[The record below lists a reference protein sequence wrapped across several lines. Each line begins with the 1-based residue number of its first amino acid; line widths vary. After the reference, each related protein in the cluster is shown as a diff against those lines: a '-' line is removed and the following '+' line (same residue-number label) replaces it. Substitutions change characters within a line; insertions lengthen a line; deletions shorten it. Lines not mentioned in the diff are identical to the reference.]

1 MGETSPLIIFLK
13 GVFHME
19 QLELFNA
26 IQYSEQIELLTD
38 IEYIEWL
45 TEMDN
50 QNIERQEHDRYWQ
63 ENETTLS

>member
-1 MGETSPLIIFLK
+1 MGGGLSPYYLLK
-13 GVFHME
+13 GVFHVE

-26 IQYSEQIELLTD
+26 NHYSEQIELLND

-63 ENETTLS
+63 EQDTN

>member
-1 MGETSPLIIFLK
+1 MGEITPLIIFLK
-13 GVFHME
+13 GVFHVE

-26 IQYSEQIELLTD
+26 NHYSEQIELLTD

-50 QNIERQEHDRYWQ
+50 QNIERQEHDRYWKEQ
-63 ENETTLS
+63 DTKLS

>member
-1 MGETSPLIIFLK
+1 MGETSSPYYLLK
-13 GVFHME
+13 GVFHVE

-26 IQYSEQIELLTD
+26 MQYSEQIELLTD

>member
-1 MGETSPLIIFLK
+1 
-13 GVFHME
+13 ME

-50 QNIERQEHDRYWQ
+50 QSIERQEHDRYWQ
-63 ENETTLS
+63 ENGTTLS

>member
-1 MGETSPLIIFLK
+1 MGGDIPLIIFLK

-26 IQYSEQIELLTD
+26 TQYSEQIELLTD

>member
-1 MGETSPLIIFLK
+1 
-13 GVFHME
+13 ME

-26 IQYSEQIELLTD
+26 IQYSEQIELLND

-50 QNIERQEHDRYWQ
+50 QNIERQEHDRYWKEQ
-63 ENETTLS
+63 DTKLS

>member
-1 MGETSPLIIFLK
+1 
-13 GVFHME
+13 ME

-63 ENETTLS
+63 ENETTLSWWKEGNYEYTC